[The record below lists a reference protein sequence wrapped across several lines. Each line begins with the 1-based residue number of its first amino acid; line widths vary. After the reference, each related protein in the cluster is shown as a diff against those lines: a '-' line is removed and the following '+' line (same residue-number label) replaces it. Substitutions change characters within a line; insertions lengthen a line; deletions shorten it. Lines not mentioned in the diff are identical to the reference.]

1 MSNSSN
7 RNKAY
12 ETIHHITSRI
22 AHKVRFLQDEDARN
36 DLVEIIRRAA
46 EFTAVKLLGWC
57 VMINHFHILAFLPQP
72 IEVPEDEV
80 VRRYGVLKGKS
91 AANDLAM
98 KLARLRLD
106 GDRGNE
112 EADKCLDAIRKRM
125 YSIGSFMKIVKQ
137 WFSEEYNRRNG
148 HKGTLWEGAY
158 HDRIV
163 PYAQKP
169 IEKVLGYVHL
179 NPIRAAACASFDG
192 YPWSSY
198 SAFKKG
204 DPVAMDGMR
213 FVYDQKDESGNEM
226 SLDVIAEV
234 HEELLDSLLED
245 EKRRLAEDIARK
257 RAAGQNPPLDPL
269 TTEAMVAQAAVH
281 MEEVS
286 RALIEFHE
294 GRRRAKSVR
303 ERHGITE
310 QQILSLV
317 DTSPGIKTEQLI
329 ALLGMSKSGMYRH
342 LSNLKERGALVCTGK
357 GSGWTKSDPGKSG
370 LT

>member
-1 MSNSSN
+1 
-7 RNKAY
+7 
-12 ETIHHITSRI
+12 
-22 AHKVRFLQDEDARN
+22 
-36 DLVEIIRRAA
+36 
-46 EFTAVKLLGWC
+46 
-57 VMINHFHILAFLPQP
+57 
-72 IEVPEDEV
+72 
-80 VRRYGVLKGKS
+80 
-91 AANDLAM
+91 
-98 KLARLRLD
+98 
-106 GDRGNE
+106 
-112 EADKCLDAIRKRM
+112 
-125 YSIGSFMKIVKQ
+125 
-137 WFSEEYNRRNG
+137 
-148 HKGTLWEGAY
+148 
-158 HDRIV
+158 
-163 PYAQKP
+163 
-169 IEKVLGYVHL
+169 
-179 NPIRAAACASFDG
+179 
-192 YPWSSY
+192 
-198 SAFKKG
+198 
-204 DPVAMDGMR
+204 MDGMR

-357 GSGWTKSDPGKSG
+357 GSGWTKSDLGKSG